1 MQIKIRLEFS
11 LGGNPP
17 LEHTMKKHSKYKIYL
32 NFKLFKLKISSF
44 LNRFI
49 FYIFAAKT
57 KSTLI
62 KSLFLIKFL

>member
-1 MQIKIRLEFS
+1 
-11 LGGNPP
+11 
-17 LEHTMKKHSKYKIYL
+17 MKKHSKYKIYL

-57 KSTLI
+57 NQH
-62 KSLFLIKFL
+62 SLKVFS

>member
-1 MQIKIRLEFS
+1 MLELSHHKGF
-11 LGGNPP
+11 NY
-17 LEHTMKKHSKYKIYL
+17 KKHSKYKIYL

-49 FYIFAAKT
+49 FYIFTAKT

>member
-1 MQIKIRLEFS
+1 M
-11 LGGNPP
+11 
-17 LEHTMKKHSKYKIYL
+17 
-32 NFKLFKLKISSF
+32 FKLFKLKISSF

>member
-11 LGGNPP
+11 LLVEIHY
-17 LEHTMKKHSKYKIYL
+17 LEHTMKKHSKYKVYL

-49 FYIFAAKT
+49 FYIFTVKT
-57 KSTLI
+57 KSALI
-62 KSLFLIKFL
+62 KNLFLD

>member
-1 MQIKIRLEFS
+1 
-11 LGGNPP
+11 
-17 LEHTMKKHSKYKIYL
+17 MKKHSMRLKAALYL

-49 FYIFAAKT
+49 FYIFTAKT

-62 KSLFLIKFL
+62 KIFS